1 MKKSFLYSVMALFMC
16 LFAACSQEEI
26 VSDGELGSNKVS
38 LSVKIPAM
46 GPVSRAAD
54 LTVEGYTMRC
64 IMELVDA
71 EGNLIADTK
80 QMSTSV
86 TNGTASFEFTK
97 PTGEYS
103 CVFWAEYLNSEGK
116 SFYKTSAGLK
126 EVAYDGN
133 KKNELFN
140 NKAADAFCGKLASSM
155 IASSP
160 KITLKRPFTRIA
172 ISKTE
177 LDKLGKGL
185 NQCTPSI
192 NGAQGYNVVTGK
204 TIAAVT
210 LTQTIDG
217 TLSVPTASDD
227 AFFCYVFPAN
237 STVTK
242 PTSISFTKD
251 GDASTSKAIS
261 ITADQMKEMKPNVA
275 VNLVPTTGDDGKA
288 KVDIVIDDTFENGGG
303 TDPKPEE
310 PGEGEDPEN
319 PATVAVG
326 NYLYA
331 DGTWGTATANAIG
344 VVFHVGKYE
353 GDNGA
358 YPMSTVKGYAVALK
372 DAAAEGVKWADVTYA
387 ATTLT
392 TVSQDLKS
400 YDGYKNCQATEAVN
414 GTAFNTLAPVK
425 AALDYDVT
433 LTAGKTSGWYLP
445 TAKQLEEIRTNI
457 DAINT
462 AFTALGSE
470 KANAFVANNYWSC
483 IIATSG
489 KVFRAHFD
497 SEDTEYEGTGK
508 ASSANSAFYVRAI
521 LTF

>member
-1 MKKSFLYSVMALFMC
+1 MKKSFLYSVMALFVC

-26 VSDGELGSNKVS
+26 VSDGELGSNKVR
-38 LSVKIPAM
+38 LSVKIPAV

-64 IMELVDA
+64 LMELVDA

-155 IASSP
+155 IATSP

-172 ISKTE
+172 ISKAE

-192 NGAQGYNVVTGK
+192 NGAQGYNVATGK
-204 TIAAVT
+204 TSAAVT
-210 LTQTIDG
+210 LAQTIDG
-217 TLSVPTASDD
+217 TLSVPTAGND
-227 AFFCYVFPAN
+227 ALFCYVFPAN

-242 PTSISFTKD
+242 TTSISFTKD
-251 GDASTSKAIS
+251 GDASTLKAIS

-288 KVDIVIDDTFENGGG
+288 KVDIVIDDTFGEGG
-303 TDPKPEE
+303 TTDPETPEE
-310 PGEGEDPEN
+310 PTDPET
-319 PATVAVG
+319 PAAVAVG

-353 GDNGA
+353 GDNGT
-358 YPMSTVKGYAVALK
+358 YPMSTVNGYAVALK
-372 DAAAEGVKWADVTYA
+372 DAAAEGVKWADVTWSDP
-387 ATTLT
+387 TTLT
-392 TVSQDLKS
+392 SVSQDLKS
-400 YDGYKNCQATEAVN
+400 YDGYKNCQDTEAVN

-425 AALDYDVT
+425 TALDYDVT

-445 TAKQLEEIRTNI
+445 TVKQLEEIRTNI

-470 KANAFVANNYWSC
+470 KATAFGANNYWSC
-483 IIATSG
+483 VIATSG

-497 SEDTEYEGTGK
+497 SANAEYTSTGR
-508 ASSANSAFYVRAI
+508 ASGANSAFYVRAI

>member
-1 MKKSFLYSVMALFMC
+1 MKKSFLYSVMALFVC

-64 IMELVDA
+64 LMELVDA

-227 AFFCYVFPAN
+227 VFFCYVFPAN

-251 GDASTSKAIS
+251 GDVSTSKAIS

-288 KVDIVIDDTFENGGG
+288 KVDIVIDDTFGEGG
-303 TDPKPEE
+303 TTDPETPEE
-310 PGEGEDPEN
+310 PTDPEN
-319 PATVAVG
+319 PAAVAVG

-353 GDNGA
+353 GDNGT
-358 YPMSTVKGYAVALK
+358 YPMSTVNGYAVALK
-372 DAAAEGVKWADVTYA
+372 DAAAEKMKWADAKYA
-387 ATTLT
+387 ATALT
-392 TVSQDLKS
+392 TVSQDPKS
-400 YDGYKNCQATEAVN
+400 YDGYKNSKATEAVN

-425 AALDYDVT
+425 TALDYDVT
-433 LTAGKTSGWYLP
+433 PTAGKTSGWYLP
-445 TAKQLEEIRTNI
+445 TVKQLEDIRTNI
-457 DAINT
+457 AAINT

-470 KANAFVANNYWSC
+470 KATEFVANNYWSC
-483 IIATSG
+483 IIASSG
-489 KVFRAHFD
+489 KVYRTQFD
-497 SEDTEYEGTGK
+497 STNDDYAKTGT
-508 ASSANSAFYVRAI
+508 ASDANSGFYVRAI